1 MLSYQGSHRT
11 SDKKTLSID
20 VRELSVMFDKVHC
33 KILKCVLILLL
44 TLFGIVFP
52 FFTHAAQDSDQLT
65 QRSMEA
71 FKQFEAMTPDKQNL
85 TLPNMSQTDISM
97 VMLGAAQI
105 NNEVNETIQAMA
117 PPNTDVA
124 SIYELR
130 SGNFTSSGNIT
141 KVSGVSRLL
150 SVNDN
155 EFLRFERFN
164 ITNGPEL
171 HVYFTNEGELVDS
184 KDLGILKG
192 NIGPQNYFLGDSA
205 DQYDTIVIASK
216 PFKMVYA
223 KAILE
228 PIHTN

>member
-1 MLSYQGSHRT
+1 MFENTHFDR
-11 SDKKTLSID
+11 LSI
-20 VRELSVMFDKVHC
+20 
-33 KILKCVLILLL
+33 CVLILLL
-44 TLFGIVFP
+44 ALLGITLSSLSNAVE
-52 FFTHAAQDSDQLT
+52 DSDELK

-71 FKQFEAMTPDKQNL
+71 YKQFNAMKEDQRTSAIE
-85 TLPNMSQTDISM
+85 NMSEPDMNM
-97 VMLGAAQI
+97 VMMGAAQI

-117 PPNTDVA
+117 PPNTEMA

-130 SGNFTSSGNIT
+130 SGNFTNSGNIS
-141 KVSGVSRLL
+141 KVSGNSRIL

-155 EFLRFERFN
+155 EFLRFEHFN

-171 HVYFTNEGELVDS
+171 HVYFTSKGDLVNS

-192 NIGPQNYFLGDSA
+192 NIGPQNYFLGNIA
-205 DQYDTIVIASK
+205 NQYDTVVIASK

-228 PIHTN
+228 P